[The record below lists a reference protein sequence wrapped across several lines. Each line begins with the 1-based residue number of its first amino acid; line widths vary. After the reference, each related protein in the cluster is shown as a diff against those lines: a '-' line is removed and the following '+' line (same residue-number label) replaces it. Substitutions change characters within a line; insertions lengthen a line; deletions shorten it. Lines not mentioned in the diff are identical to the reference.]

1 MPLGLFVLVLEGMY
15 EDVVDIRTKYWGYSF
30 LKKADRLESI
40 QAFSST
46 STSTAKLST
55 KKPSFH
61 PQEHLRNLS
70 YDPFNNG

>member
-46 STSTAKLST
+46 STSTSKLST
-55 KKPSFH
+55 KKPNFH
-61 PQEHLRNLS
+61 PQKHLRNHS
-70 YDPFNNG
+70 FAPWNNG

>member
-55 KKPSFH
+55 KKPSFYPLKFLKNH
-61 PQEHLRNLS
+61 KSIES
-70 YDPFNNG
+70 

>member
-46 STSTAKLST
+46 STSTSKLST
-55 KKPSFH
+55 KKPNFH
-61 PQEHLRNLS
+61 PQKNLRNHS
-70 YDPFNNG
+70 FAPWNNG